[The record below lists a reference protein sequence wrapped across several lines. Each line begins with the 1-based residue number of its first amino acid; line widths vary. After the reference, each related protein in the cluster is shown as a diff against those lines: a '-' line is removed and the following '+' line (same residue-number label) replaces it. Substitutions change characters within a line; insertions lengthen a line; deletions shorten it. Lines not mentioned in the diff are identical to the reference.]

1 MKICSGRRTSYLN
14 GKSYEECKK
23 LAETIND
30 NLKNKIIEVGKFEW
44 SELLIEVEHD
54 ELIYKLVLKYLRR
67 DGFDIGNSQNPQIV
81 PKTN

>member
-30 NLKNKIIEVGKFEW
+30 NLKNKIIEAGKFEW
-44 SELLIEVEHD
+44 SELLIEVEYD

>member
-44 SELLIEVEHD
+44 SELLIEVDHD

>member
-30 NLKNKIIEVGKFEW
+30 NLKNKIIEAGKFEW